1 MSEYTKLIN
10 TKNRN
15 IKRLGKTMYKYV
27 YLISYNGVETYSV
40 EMPMYKYYKP
50 FENLREAAIAVDK
63 KLIENNREPIN
74 ILKTV
79 KHWILFGL
87 FKFISYICTIKIKK
101 QYYG

>member
-63 KLIENNREPIN
+63 KLIENEREPIN
-74 ILKTV
+74 ILKIV
-79 KHWILFGL
+79 KH
-87 FKFISYICTIKIKK
+87 
-101 QYYG
+101 